1 MAHKSAP
8 LAPLARP
15 ANFASGR
22 EVFLRRR
29 DQFPVR
35 FVRSISAALA
45 QMKSEF
51 IGLFGAEEESGERS
65 LNWLLV
71 VLQSTRPL
79 ASSAC

>member
-8 LAPLARP
+8 LGQFCQRGKCFCGGGGSGGT
-15 ANFASGR
+15 NFHYG
-22 EVFLRRR
+22 
-29 DQFPVR
+29 
-35 FVRSISAALA
+35 SISAALA